1 MVHDTQ
7 HRIVSVTSLFHGFV
21 PSKLAATASTI
32 SLEPSSAVEGRRP
45 DRKRQGRFEVTNSPS
60 SRRDLTVAGGMGEG
74 WGNSLATTIRAEEV
88 YEDKNE
94 KPLVPI
100 HGNTLSLQLVLD
112 GM

>member
-1 MVHDTQ
+1 
-7 HRIVSVTSLFHGFV
+7 
-21 PSKLAATASTI
+21 
-32 SLEPSSAVEGRRP
+32 
-45 DRKRQGRFEVTNSPS
+45 
-60 SRRDLTVAGGMGEG
+60 MGEG